1 MTGLIAR
8 RALLSAL
15 TSLASVVWS
24 VLALE
29 FIEQQESV
37 EAGISLIVAFGCL
50 YLSYRNLRRLTKVT
64 FPKAT
69 AALSAALN
77 VK

>member
-8 RALLSAL
+8 RALLTGL
-15 TSLASVVWS
+15 TSFASLIWS

-29 FIEQQESV
+29 FIGQQESV
-37 EAGISLIVAFGCL
+37 EAIISLSVALVCL
-50 YLSYRNLRRLTKVT
+50 YFSYRNLRRLTKII